1 MSTASVSYRPVLS
14 ILLLDLPALPVIGF
28 LGVGVTVGLAL
39 GNVAILGWI
48 ALTVAVLDAF
58 ILGAFVVGGKRL
70 PPLTE
75 TSLLAQLLAPLGRFV
90 TGALGMVVGGFFGAI
105 IAINVAADMAGSS
118 APGWTS
124 ELLGVV
130 IGAAGILGLTGSAIL
145 LARRVLTLKPG
156 ARAKSL
162 KRGVRRLCRTVEAPA
177 ITLNEHSLLV
187 RHVTTKWYL
196 LWLPLLTLIGAAIWL
211 SITVR

>member
-14 ILLLDLPALPVIGF
+14 IFVLDLPALPVIA
-28 LGVGVTVGLAL
+28 LLAVAVTVSLAL
-39 GNVAILGWI
+39 GNVTLLGWT
-48 ALTVAVLDAF
+48 ALTVAALDAL

-70 PPLTE
+70 RPLTE

-105 IAINVAADMAGSS
+105 IAINIAADMAGSS
-118 APGWTS
+118 ATGWTS

-130 IGAAGILGLTGSAIL
+130 IGAAGVLGLTGSAIL
-145 LARRVLTLKPG
+145 LGRRVLTLKPG

-162 KRGVRRLCRTVEAPA
+162 KRGVRRLCRTVEVPVIA
-177 ITLNEHSLLV
+177 LDERNLVV
-187 RHVTTKWYL
+187 RHLTTTWYL
-196 LWLPLLTLIGAAIWL
+196 LWLPLLTLIAAAIWL
-211 SITVR
+211 SITIR